1 MLLEYAKRL
10 KNTLSVRRAEKERYA
25 AVRQFVKER
34 GRGRLLDIGVGS
46 DEMLRMLGGKG
57 LDLYG
62 VDISSADRERSID
75 EIALMGMASIEE
87 LPYND
92 GFFDCVTS
100 VDTPPLWQDKA
111 AAFAEILR
119 VLRSG
124 GQLVCAF
131 EFDDETGAGTPPRAF
146 RAQARKAGLVNVS
159 VKVLREEGGYLLV
172 GEKP

>member
-1 MLLEYAKRL
+1 MLLGYAKKLRCVL
-10 KNTLSVRRAEKERYA
+10 NLRRAEKERYA
-25 AVRQFVKER
+25 AVRQFVKDR
-34 GRGRLLDIGVGS
+34 GRGRLLDIGMGS
-46 DEMLRMLGGKG
+46 DEMLRALGGKG

-62 VDISSADRERSID
+62 VDISSADRERSFD
-75 EIALMGMASIEE
+75 EIALMGLASIEE

-100 VDTPPLWQDKA
+100 VDTPPLWRDKA

-119 VLRSG
+119 VLKAG

-131 EFDDETGAGTPPRAF
+131 EFDGETGIGTPPRAF
-146 RAQARKAGLVNVS
+146 RERARQAGFVNVS

>member
-1 MLLEYAKRL
+1 
-10 KNTLSVRRAEKERYA
+10 
-25 AVRQFVKER
+25 
-34 GRGRLLDIGVGS
+34 
-46 DEMLRMLGGKG
+46 
-57 LDLYG
+57 
-62 VDISSADRERSID
+62 
-75 EIALMGMASIEE
+75 MGMASIEE

-131 EFDDETGAGTPPRAF
+131 EFDGETGAGTPPRAL

-159 VKVLREEGGYLLV
+159 VKVLREDGGYLLV